1 MKEKGF
7 TKTYM
12 FSHEVHK
19 GFAKKE
25 MFNHEGEKCCQ
36 EVEI

>member
-7 TKTYM
+7 AKRDM

-19 GFAKKE
+19 GFAKSEK
-25 MFNHEGEKCCQ
+25 FSHERKRCCQ
-36 EVEI
+36 EVDI